1 MRDSCVH
8 QHGSVMASVRDEN
21 VLLAYRKFLLDLS
34 AELSSNDLEELKFAS
49 SDLIPRRKTEDVAR
63 GFELFDLLEQD
74 GRITRENLS
83 LLKKMLEA
91 IRRAD
96 LAWKVQQFAS
106 DDANTPG
113 NVGMSIESRFFVARG
128 FVNTLKINCR
138 Y

>member
-1 MRDSCVH
+1 
-8 QHGSVMASVRDEN
+8 MASARDEN
-21 VLLAYRKFLLDLS
+21 FLLAYRKFLLDLS
-34 AELSSNDLEELKFAS
+34 AELSSNDLEKLKFAS

-113 NVGMSIESRFFVARG
+113 NVGMSIESRFFVAC
-128 FVNTLKINCR
+128 T
-138 Y
+138 YA